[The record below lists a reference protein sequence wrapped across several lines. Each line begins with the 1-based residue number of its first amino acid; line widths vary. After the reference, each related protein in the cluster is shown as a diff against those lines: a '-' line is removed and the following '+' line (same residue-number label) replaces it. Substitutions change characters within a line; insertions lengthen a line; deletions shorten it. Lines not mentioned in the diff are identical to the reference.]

1 MPDPLPPAE
10 PAAAPAE
17 IRPARGV
24 DAPEWLSGLWYLGL
38 PGRDLK
44 PGRMA
49 ARSILGQPVL
59 FGRTGAGKAFALRDL
74 CPHRGIPLSCG
85 RFDGR
90 EVECCYHGWRF
101 DAAGRCTAIPSLVE
115 DQAFP
120 LERIKV
126 RRYPVAESQGLV
138 WIFMGDA
145 DQAPLPA
152 PALPTMADL
161 PLRHVETALFPC
173 PLDDAVV
180 GLMDPAHGP
189 FVHRSWWWRSAK
201 SIHAKAKPFAPSP
214 LGFTMVRHAP
224 SKNSFAYRL
233 LGGRPETE
241 ISFQLPGLRIEEVSA
256 GRHRFA
262 GLTAITPIDRSACLV
277 TQAMYWTMPWLT
289 LARPLLRPFI
299 RRFLEQ
305 DRDIVAAQQAGLA
318 HGPSLM
324 LIDDADTQ
332 AKWYFRLKREF
343 ALAAAEGRPFVNPLK
358 PRILR
363 WKS

>member
-1 MPDPLPPAE
+1 M
-10 PAAAPAE
+10 
-17 IRPARGV
+17 RPARGI
-24 DAPEWLSGLWYLGL
+24 DAPEWLTGLWYLAL
-38 PGRDLK
+38 PAQALK
-44 PGRMA
+44 PGRMV
-49 ARSILGQPVL
+49 ARSILGQPML
-59 FGRTGAGKAFALRDL
+59 FGRTAQGQVFALRDI

-85 RFDGR
+85 RFDGA

-101 DAAGRCTAIPSLVE
+101 DPAGRCTAIPSLV
-115 DQAFP
+115 DAQALQ

-126 RRYPVAESQGLV
+126 RAYPLAERHGLV
-138 WIFMGDA
+138 WIFMGAA
-145 DQAPLPA
+145 DQTPPAAPTLPD
-152 PALPTMADL
+152 MADV
-161 PLRHVETALFPC
+161 PLRHIETALFPC

-189 FVHRSWWWRSAK
+189 FVHRSWWWRSRA
-201 SIHAKAKPFAPSP
+201 SIHAKAKQFAPSP
-214 LGFTMVRHAP
+214 NGFTMVRHAP
-224 SKNSFAYRL
+224 SRNSFAYRI

-241 ISFQLPGLRIEEVSA
+241 ISFALPALRIEQVEA
-256 GRHRFA
+256 GRHRFF

-289 LARPLLRPFI
+289 VARPLLRPFI

-305 DRDIVAAQQAGLA
+305 DRAIVAAQQAGLA

-343 ALAAAEGRPFVNPLK
+343 AAAAAAGRPFVNPLK
-358 PRILR
+358 PRVLR